1 VRVARAWRAAV
12 VAAAAALLLAG
23 AVVAAPSSDGDDQAL
38 LADADYIAGRA
49 ALQAGND
56 AGALRR
62 FQSALKRF
70 PEAADLHNELGFTHR
85 RLRQMDKAFE
95 HYRRALDLNPQHR
108 GAHEYI
114 GEAYLIVGDVSRAR
128 FHLSALHSIC
138 LLACDELKDLERAIA
153 EHIARAGPPA
163 R

>member
-1 VRVARAWRAAV
+1 MRFVRAWRAALV
-12 VAAAAALLLAG
+12 SAAAALLLAG
-23 AVVAAPSSDGDDQAL
+23 AVFAAPSSDGDDQAL
-38 LADADYIAGRA
+38 LADVDYIAGRS
-49 ALQAGND
+49 ALKAGND
-56 AGALRR
+56 ASALRS

-95 HYRRALDLNPQHR
+95 HYRRALDLNPRHR

-114 GEAYLIVGDVSRAR
+114 GEAYLIVGDVGRAR
-128 FHLSALHSIC
+128 FHLSALRSIC
-138 LLACDELKDLERAIA
+138 LLACDELKDLEQAIA
-153 EHIARAGPPA
+153 EHLARAAPRA

>member
-1 VRVARAWRAAV
+1 MRIARSRRVASGAAV
-12 VAAAAALLLAG
+12 IALLLAC
-23 AVVAAPSSDGDDQAL
+23 AAAAAPSSDGDDQAL
-38 LADADYIAGRA
+38 LGDADYMAGRS
-49 ALQAGND
+49 ALKAGND
-56 AGALRR
+56 ANALRR

-95 HYRRALDLNPQHR
+95 HYWRALDLNPQHR

-114 GEAYLIVGDVSRAR
+114 GEAYLIVGDVDRAR
-128 FHLSALHSIC
+128 FHLGALRSIC
-138 LLACDELKDLERAIA
+138 LLGCDELKDLEKAIA
-153 EHIARAGPPA
+153 EHLAGAAPPA